1 LKIKENNPRFVRE
14 NNIEIDF
21 KYKDTL
27 IEAKYNQE
35 IKDKQKELF
44 DTLKIKNK
52 ILANGVDFF
61 L

>member
-1 LKIKENNPRFVRE
+1 
-14 NNIEIDF
+14 
-21 KYKDTL
+21 L

-44 DTLKIKNK
+44 DSIKLKNK

-61 L
+61 I